1 MSDTPIRLVCF
12 DWGGVILRHCR
23 SWAEGVKAAGLDLRG
38 NTDSPE
44 CQARR
49 KPLGQA
55 FQIGLLTSQEFF
67 EKLHDAVDRLY
78 TIDELHRIHD
88 AWLLDEYPGVDRVI
102 DRLHKNSS
110 ITTALLSNTNE
121 RHWSRHIPTATT
133 RADFPTAHT
142 LHHRHASHLL
152 RLAKPASEIYSAFEE
167 ATGFA
172 GAEILFF
179 DDLPDN
185 IATAACFG
193 WRTALVDHTRDTAPQ
208 IEHTLRTHELLG

>member
-1 MSDTPIRLVCF
+1 VSDTPIRLVCF

-38 NTDSPE
+38 HTDSPE

-55 FQIGLLTSQEFF
+55 FQTGLLTSREFF
-67 EKLHDAVDRLY
+67 EKLHDAVDRQY
-78 TIDELHRIHD
+78 SIDELHRIHD

-102 DRLHKNSS
+102 DRLHQNSA
-110 ITTALLSNTNE
+110 ITSALLSNTNE
-121 RHWSRHIPTATT
+121 RHWSRHIPTAQ
-133 RADFPTAHT
+133 RPADFPTAHT

-193 WRTALVDHTRDTAPQ
+193 WRTCLIDHTRDTAPQ
-208 IEHTLRTHELLG
+208 IEQALQQHAILP